1 MARTVRDL
9 SVGERAV
16 LDAPQL
22 ESGLRMRL
30 AEMGLRRGEE
40 VTVTQRGVGGARIL
54 SVRGSR
60 IALDA
65 RTAARLPIQEQAS

>member
-22 ESGLRMRL
+22 EPGLRMRL
-30 AEMGLRRGEE
+30 AEMGVRRGEE

-65 RTAARLPIQEQAS
+65 RTAARLPVQEQAT